1 MTTIKH
7 SLPLAV
13 ALWLIPTATWAFYE
27 TESLDARGSLRVTA
41 SAARN
46 PDNRWLFPSEYA
58 ASTGAEGRLLVKW
71 GASKLRFDFNG
82 YAIAS
87 HISGAS
93 ALAAPRG
100 VDDTERSPALFT
112 RWMNEERSIGVAAV
126 DRLSAA
132 YSVDWLDIIIGRQ
145 PVSLATCFFFTP
157 NDFFAPFAAQ
167 TFYRVYKPGVDAAR
181 VEARLGELAQL
192 SLIGTLGYRRDAD
205 GGWSSDVEWERA
217 AALARVTAVVAGY
230 ELGALAGRAQ
240 GEEKYGASLQGELFM
255 GIGLRAEGNLARD
268 AEDRIEAAVELEKR
282 FPSSLNLR
290 AAYFWHGAGSDDPAR
305 YLSAL
310 GQTGGYLGKNYSALG
325 AGYEFGP
332 LTAGDAA
339 LIRNITDGSMLLALY
354 LVRSLSGEAELALSL
369 TVPMGKEPRGL
380 MLESEYGSAPLTAR
394 VEMRGYF

>member
-13 ALWLIPTATWAFYE
+13 ALWLIPSATWAFYE
-27 TESLDARGSLRVTA
+27 TETLDARGSLRVTA
-41 SAARN
+41 SSARN
-46 PDNRWLFPSEYA
+46 PDNRWLFPHEYSGSA
-58 ASTGAEGRLLVKW
+58 GGEGRLLVKW
-71 GASKLRFDFNG
+71 EASKLRFDFNG

-87 HISGAS
+87 HVSVAS

-112 RWMNEERSIGVAAV
+112 RWMDDERSIGVAAV
-126 DRLSAA
+126 DRMSMA
-132 YSVDWLDIIIGRQ
+132 YSADWLDVIIGRQ

-181 VEARLGELAQL
+181 VEARLGGLAQL
-192 SLIGTLGYRRDAD
+192 SLIGALGYRRDAD

-217 AALARVTAVVAGY
+217 AALARITMVAHGF
-230 ELGALAGRAQ
+230 EIGALAGRAQ

-255 GIGLRAEGNLARD
+255 GVGLRAEGNLARG
-268 AEDRIEAAVELEKR
+268 AGDRVEAAVELEKR
-282 FPSSLNLR
+282 YPSSLNARL
-290 AAYFWHGAGSDDPAR
+290 AYFWHGAGEDDPAR
-305 YLSAL
+305 YLSVL
-310 GQTGGYLGKNYSALG
+310 TGVGGYLGKSYSALG
-325 AGYEFGP
+325 LGYEFGP

-339 LIRNITDGSMLLALY
+339 LIRNMSDGSMLLALN
-354 LVRSLSGEAELALSL
+354 LIRSLSDESELALSL
-369 TVPMGKEPRGL
+369 SVPLGREPRGFT
-380 MLESEYGSAPLTAR
+380 LESEYGAAPLTAA